1 MQKVQ
6 LREALAA
13 ATLQPARKVGLAD
26 AVPSVILLIVLAPV
40 WLAVLAA
47 LSLDAGRVCARLRRI
62 DSPWRTP
69 RWEFQT
75 RPSSALEKLL
85 WQTRLVELPLLYA
98 VLRGSLTLRE
108 AYSKFSA

>member
-1 MQKVQ
+1 MI
-6 LREALAA
+6 
-13 ATLQPARKVGLAD
+13 ATLQVPRRVLLAD
-26 AVPSVILLIVLAPV
+26 AVPSALLLIVLAPV
-40 WLAVLAA
+40 WVAILAA

-69 RWEFQT
+69 RWAFET

-85 WQTRLVELPLLYA
+85 WETRLVALPLLYA

-108 AYSKFSA
+108 AYAEFSA